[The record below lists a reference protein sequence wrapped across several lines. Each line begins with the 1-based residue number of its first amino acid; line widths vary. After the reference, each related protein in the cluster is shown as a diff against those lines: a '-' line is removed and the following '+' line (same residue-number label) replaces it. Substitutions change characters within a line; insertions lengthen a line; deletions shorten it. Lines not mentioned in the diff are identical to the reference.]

1 VRGVLQEGEKV
12 RTVIGGGVDPD
23 LTINITM
30 AINRRLRVVNTS
42 KIITKKSMNKR
53 KGYKKIETNFKI
65 TKIKTQKLKT
75 KKRIFLRKRLIF
87 KIKK

>member
-1 VRGVLQEGEKV
+1 MRGVLQEGEKV